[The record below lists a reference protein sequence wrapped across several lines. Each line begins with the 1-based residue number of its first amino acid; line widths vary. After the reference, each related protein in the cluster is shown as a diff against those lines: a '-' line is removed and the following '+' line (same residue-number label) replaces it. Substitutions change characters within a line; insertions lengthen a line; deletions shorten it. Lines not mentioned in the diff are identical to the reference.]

1 MSTSFD
7 KVLNK
12 AEVDKLLFN
21 LHEILSSNN
30 FNTSTNLFI
39 VQKKKNKEFMTEN
52 NFGYDDVVKV
62 LLELKIENYVKS
74 VLDNKNIQGLYLH
87 EFAIKYNDI
96 KYIYVK
102 FKIQDNN
109 LIIRVISFHKNEYD
123 VFIPYS

>member
-1 MSTSFD
+1 MSNSFD

-12 AEVDKLLFN
+12 AEVDKLL
-21 LHEILSSNN
+21 LDLREILLYEK
-30 FNTSTNLFI
+30 FNDSTNLLI
-39 VQKKKNKEFMTEN
+39 IQKKKNKEFMLEN
-52 NFGYDDVVKV
+52 NFGHDDVVKV
-62 LLELKIENYVKS
+62 LLELKTENYMKS

-87 EFAIKYNDI
+87 EFAIKYDDI

-123 VFIPYS
+123 VSFPYS

>member
-12 AEVDKLLFN
+12 TEVDKLLFD
-21 LHEILSSNN
+21 LHEILLSNS
-30 FNTSTNLFI
+30 FNSSTNLLI
-39 VQKKKNKEFMTEN
+39 VQKIKNKEFMLKN
-52 NFGYDDVVKV
+52 NFGHDDVVEV
-62 LLELKIENYVKS
+62 LLELKTENYMKS

-123 VFIPYS
+123 VNFPYG